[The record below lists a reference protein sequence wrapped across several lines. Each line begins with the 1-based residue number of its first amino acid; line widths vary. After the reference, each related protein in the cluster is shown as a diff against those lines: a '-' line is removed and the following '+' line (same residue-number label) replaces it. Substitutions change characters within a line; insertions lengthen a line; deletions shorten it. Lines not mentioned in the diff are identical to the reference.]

1 MIRHLFKLT
10 WNRRRVNAL
19 VITEIFVCF
28 LVLFA
33 VVTLGIYSVLN
44 YRSPLGFA
52 YANVDSID
60 VDFEE
65 SRGDGGSSSAV
76 GPAALAVPT
85 PDNPYEARQR
95 ALLQIVKADPS
106 VEDAAWASPI
116 PFSHSIEVRSYTFRK
131 HQIRYS
137 MAHATDEYK
146 NVMGIEITRGRWF
159 SAEDDGAAYEP
170 LVISEALSHAA
181 FGSEDPVGQSITADR
196 PDKAD
201 GEVLPEKEQRVV
213 GVMTAFRQEGEM
225 QIDIETNGSYALTRV
240 EYPSNRMRRIGNIAV
255 RMKAGANAGVE
266 ARIAKSLLAAAPDWS
281 FKITPLEMAAA
292 FNRQIF
298 TAPLAIAAVIA
309 GFLIL
314 MVALGLS
321 GVLWQSVTTRIREI
335 GVRRALGASAADVK
349 WQVIGEL
356 LVMATIAMFVGVVV
370 VLQFPFLDLL
380 GPIPTQVFFAGLS
393 LTIVALYL
401 LAIAC
406 GLQPA
411 RLATTVQPAEALRYE

>member
-1 MIRHLFKLT
+1 MIRHLFKLI
-10 WNRRRVNAL
+10 WNRRRANAL

-52 YANVDSID
+52 YANVYSID

-65 SRGDGGSSSAV
+65 SRGDGSAS
-76 GPAALAVPT
+76 AASAPGAVAVPT

-116 PFSHSIEVRSYTFRK
+116 PFSHSNEIRSDTVRK
-131 HQIRYS
+131 HTIRYS
-137 MAHATDEYK
+137 LAHTTDEYK
-146 NVMGIEITRGRWF
+146 NVMGIQITRGRWF

-170 LVISEALSHAA
+170 MVITEALARAA
-181 FGSEDPVGQSITADR
+181 FGSEDPVGQSLTEDR
-196 PDKAD
+196 PAKAA
-201 GEVLPEKEQRVV
+201 GEPHPEKERRVV

-225 QIDIETNGSYALTRV
+225 DINTETNASYALTRV
-240 EYPSNRMRRIGNIAV
+240 EYPSGSMRRIGSIAA
-255 RMKAGANAGVE
+255 RMKAGANADVE
-266 ARIAKSLLAAAPDWS
+266 ARVAKSLLAAAPDWS
-281 FKITPLEMAAA
+281 FKITPLEMSAA
-292 FNRQIF
+292 FNRQVY
-298 TAPLAIAAVIA
+298 TAPLVIAAVIA

-321 GVLWQSVTTRIREI
+321 GVLWQSVTTRTREI
-335 GVRRALGASAADVK
+335 GVRRALGASAADVR

-356 LVMATIAMFVGVVV
+356 LVMATIAMMVGVIV

-380 GPIPTQVFFAGLS
+380 GPIPRSVFFAGLS
-393 LTIVALYL
+393 LTIVALYA
-401 LAIAC
+401 LALAC